1 MFKRKSYIGLF
12 IIILIFSLWFI
23 PRINNRVNDDRVS
36 DSSRTKEISQSS
48 KLSFINLNGESR
60 KVPEFVFQNQDN
72 RYVTNEDFS
81 GKVYVAEF
89 FFTSCPSICIEMNQ
103 NMKVLDE
110 LYGNRDD
117 FGIAS
122 FTIDPENDTPTTLKK
137 YSELIDVKSKNWH
150 FLTGDKKD
158 IYELS
163 NNGFNIFS
171 SINEAV
177 DGGFE
182 HQGFFALIDK
192 NGYIRSRVN
201 DYGTPLVYYS
211 GITNV
216 NESVQGIDMI
226 KEDIEKLLKE
236 DYGKK

>member
-1 MFKRKSYIGLF
+1 MKKYSYVGISF
-12 IIILIFSLWFI
+12 IVLIFGIIVFPKIMDRIENQSINDTKRLSL
-23 PRINNRVNDDRVS
+23 S
-36 DSSRTKEISQSS
+36 D
-48 KLSFINLNGESR
+48 KLSFIKLDGENR
-60 KVPEFVFQNQDN
+60 KVEDFLFLNQDSLLIG
-72 RYVTNEDFS
+72 NEDFK

-89 FFTSCPSICIEMNQ
+89 FFTKCPSICIEMNQ
-103 NMKVLDE
+103 NMKILDE

-150 FLTGDKKD
+150 FLTGDIKD

-171 SINEAV
+171 SVNEAV

-201 DYGTPLVYYS
+201 DYGIPLVYYS

-226 KEDIEKLLKE
+226 KEDIEKLLNE

>member
-1 MFKRKSYIGLF
+1 MITDNPKFVKLL
-12 IIILIFSLWFI
+12 IIVIFAIWFFPKI
-23 PRINNRVNDDRVS
+23 KNRVE
-36 DSSRTKEISQSS
+36 SSRVVDSNRTEEISQSS
-48 KLSFINLNGESR
+48 KLSFIKLNGESR
-60 KVPEFVFQNQDN
+60 KVPEFIFTNQDN
-72 RYVTNEDFS
+72 RFISNEDFL

-103 NMKVLDE
+103 NMKILDE
-110 LYGNRDD
+110 EFADRDD

-122 FTIDPENDTPTTLKK
+122 FTIDPITDTPKVLKE
-137 YSELIDVKSKNWH
+137 YSERLNVKSQNWH

-226 KEDIEKLLKE
+226 KEDIEKLLNE
-236 DYGKK
+236 DYDKK

>member
-12 IIILIFSLWFI
+12 IIIIIFSFWFI
-23 PRINNRVNDDRVS
+23 PRINNRVNDNRVS

-103 NMKVLDE
+103 NMKILDE
-110 LYGNRDD
+110 EFGGRDD

-122 FTIDPENDTPTTLKK
+122 FTIDPVNDTPVVLKK
-137 YSELIDVKSKNWH
+137 YAERLNVKSQNWH
-150 FLTGDKKD
+150 FLTGKIDD
-158 IYELS
+158 VYELS
-163 NNGFNIFS
+163 NSGFNIFAGV
-171 SINEAV
+171 NPAV
-177 DGGFE
+177 AGGFE

-192 NGYIRSRVN
+192 NGYIRSRKDSN
-201 DYGTPLVYYS
+201 GNPIVYYL
-211 GITNV
+211 GIENP
-216 NESVQGIDMI
+216 SADKQGIDMI
-226 KEDIEKLLKE
+226 KEDIRKLLKN
-236 DYGKK
+236 G

>member
-12 IIILIFSLWFI
+12 IIIIIFSFWFI
-23 PRINNRVNDDRVS
+23 PRINNRVNDNRVS

-72 RYVTNEDFS
+72 RYVTNEDFL

-103 NMKVLDE
+103 NMKILDE
-110 LYGNRDD
+110 EFGGRDD

-122 FTIDPENDTPTTLKK
+122 FTIDPVNDTPVVLKE
-137 YSELIDVKSKNWH
+137 YAERLNVISQNWH
-150 FLTGDKKD
+150 FLTGKIDD
-158 IYELS
+158 VYELS
-163 NNGFNIFS
+163 NSGFNIFAGV
-171 SINEAV
+171 NPAV
-177 DGGFE
+177 AGGFE

-192 NGYIRSRVN
+192 NGYIRSRKDSNVN
-201 DYGTPLVYYS
+201 PIVYYL
-211 GITNV
+211 GIENP
-216 NESVQGIDMI
+216 SADKQGIDMI
-226 KEDIEKLLKE
+226 KEDIRKLLKN
-236 DYGKK
+236 G